1 MPTWTYDITTEIGQ
15 VRRLINDTVIAPTSA
30 AQFNDEEIQFFLTLG
45 GSVLGGAAKALEAWA
60 GSVTTSLA
68 SETIGE
74 YSYKN
79 TSGKNML
86 DLAARYVK
94 QDRET
99 PYMTWAEM
107 DLGSLGDPESL

>member
-1 MPTWTYDITTEIGQ
+1 MATWTYDITTEIGQ
-15 VRRLINDTVIAPTSA
+15 VRRLINDTDIDPTSDA
-30 AQFNDEEIQFFLTLG
+30 TFNDEEIQFFLNLG
-45 GSVLGGAAKALEAWA
+45 GSVLSGAAKALESWA
-60 GSVTTSLA
+60 ASVTTSLA

-86 DLAARYVK
+86 DLAAKYTK

-99 PYMTWAEM
+99 PYFNWAEM
-107 DLGSLGDPESL
+107 DLTSLGDPRIT